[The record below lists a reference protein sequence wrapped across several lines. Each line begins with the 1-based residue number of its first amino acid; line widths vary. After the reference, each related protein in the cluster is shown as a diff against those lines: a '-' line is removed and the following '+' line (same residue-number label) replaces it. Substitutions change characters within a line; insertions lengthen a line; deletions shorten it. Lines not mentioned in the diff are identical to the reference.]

1 MDERASVVVAAV
13 GALTLFA
20 LVQIGALTVVQPFA
34 DAGFSAPSDP
44 SNPANSLLYFV
55 AILVGTGVML
65 AAIKL
70 GVQGLIR
77 ALVLAT
83 SALLTWIVLTVLF
96 GRFLPAIPGSLVA
109 GVLALGLAA
118 LLYVYPEW
126 YVIDLAGVVMGA
138 GAAGL
143 FGITFGV
150 LPAIVLLAV
159 LAVYDAVSV
168 YGTEH
173 MLTLA
178 DNAMELRIPVLF
190 VVPTTLSYSFLP
202 APDDGVERGQTG
214 RQAAEDR
221 IAANGD
227 GTPTEEPPV
236 NPSTGDPLG
245 SGGSPPAEGH
255 DVAEG
260 SVESGDEAR
269 EIDPDSVPSRDALF
283 IGLGDAVMPTILAV
297 SAAFFLEVPRFD
309 LPVLLNV
316 PALGALVGT
325 MLGLVALQW
334 LVFRGQAHAG
344 LPLLNGGAI
353 AGYVIGALIAGIPI
367 LEALGLAGYL

>member
-34 DAGFSAPSDP
+34 NAGFSAPSDP

-150 LPAIVLLAV
+150 LPAIALLVV
-159 LAVYDAVSV
+159 LAVYDAISV

-178 DNAMELRIPVLF
+178 DNAMELRIPVFF
-190 VVPTTLSYSFLP
+190 VVPTTISYSFLP
-202 APDDGVERGQTG
+202 APDDGARTG
-214 RQAAEDR
+214 GPVADDGTAEDGE
-221 IAANGD
+221 AA
-227 GTPTEEPPV
+227 P
-236 NPSTGDPLG
+236 TGDPPASRSTDEPGGAPAAG
-245 SGGSPPAEGH
+245 SASVGPPEDDIGLEPDPDPEPRA
-255 DVAEG
+255 
-260 SVESGDEAR
+260 
-269 EIDPDSVPSRDALF
+269 IDPDAVPSRDALF

-309 LPVLLNV
+309 LPLLLNV

-325 MLGLVALQW
+325 MFGLVALQW
-334 LVFRGQAHAG
+334 LVFRGRAHAG

-353 AGYVIGALIAGIPI
+353 AGYVVGALLAGIPV
-367 LEALGLAGYL
+367 LEALGLAGYP